1 MNLRQLRDT
10 RQLKA
15 CEARE
20 VSWPQDEKL
29 TRNRRGLA
37 ASGVKTKRHLV
48 LDDRRIV
55 GIGLSFASHVKA

>member
-1 MNLRQLRDT
+1 MPVNSKPAKLAKAVGLRT
-10 RQLKA
+10 K
-15 CEARE
+15 
-20 VSWPQDEKL
+20 KL
-29 TRNRRGLA
+29 TRNRRGLG